1 MLDKDR
7 LALDG
12 FEKRFV
18 GRLSHGV
25 IQNRRRQ
32 PYRISKPRTATE
44 KIRARMLE
52 KIVNRPRWEINETR

>member
-7 LALDG
+7 LALNG

-25 IQNRRRQ
+25 IQNRRTQ

-44 KIRARMLE
+44 KGWPASIRQA
-52 KIVNRPRWEINETR
+52 